1 MPIRGVLL
9 IIILAVV
16 VAFIY
21 RDNIYTWL
29 TSELSDDNNI
39 DDDDNNN
46 DNLEEDIKK

>member
-1 MPIRGVLL
+1 MPIKGILL
-9 IIILAVV
+9 IIILSAI
-16 VAFIY
+16 VACIY
-21 RDNIYTWL
+21 RDDIYSWL